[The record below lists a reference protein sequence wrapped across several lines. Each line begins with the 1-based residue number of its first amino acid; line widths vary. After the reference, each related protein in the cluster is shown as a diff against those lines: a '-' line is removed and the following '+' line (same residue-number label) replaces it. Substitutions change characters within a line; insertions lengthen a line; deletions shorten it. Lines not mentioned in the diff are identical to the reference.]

1 MEPATIVRRWTLLSI
16 CAFSVASLLLR
27 AGVVR
32 SAGGIPV
39 DTYVDCSCD
48 DIVGQNLCFTGCKEK
63 LRQSAA
69 FRLVDQ
75 HPDIGV
81 SLHLVCLDP
90 DSNDEG
96 KGDRAVVSTTYTT
109 SVGPGRGRILRDLF
123 RVPSRYTTSLG
134 DGNINPIKCG
144 QGCRRQRDILRI
156 PKITDSGETALKVGA
171 ACF

>member
-48 DIVGQNLCFTGCKEK
+48 DIVGQNLCFTVKEK

-75 HPDIGV
+75 RPDIGV

-109 SVGPGRGRILRDLF
+109 SVGPGSP
-123 RVPSRYTTSLG
+123 VEYYETSFES
-134 DGNINPIKCG
+134 P
-144 QGCRRQRDILRI
+144 
-156 PKITDSGETALKVGA
+156 
-171 ACF
+171 